1 MPKRY
6 ESIAD
11 DLRQKIHAGD
21 LTAGTRLPAETALAA
36 QYMTSMPTM
45 RMALGL
51 LQAEGLI
58 EKRHGSGNYVRK
70 AVSLVEYASDRDI
83 CGAPT
88 VTWGAGDHP
97 SEIFVSVREVDA
109 SDDLAALMKLSTGTR
124 LVEYVYLNWCP
135 NEAIP
140 HALSHSYL
148 MRDLMPTAPQLPS
161 TITSPWGDHVRK
173 QLDAAGITLD
183 RIEQRLTARPPTVEE
198 ARELGITGVGVSVLA
213 IQRSSID
220 TEGRTVEASL
230 VVLSGDRAAA
240 TFTIPVASR

>member
-21 LTAGTRLPAETALAA
+21 LAAGARLPAETTLAA
-36 QYMTSMPTM
+36 EYRTSLPTM

-58 EKRHGSGNYVRK
+58 EKRHGSGNYVRG
-70 AVSLVEYASDRDI
+70 AVSLVEYTSDRDI
-83 CGAPT
+83 GGAPT
-88 VTWGAGDHP
+88 VALSAIDAPLETV
-97 SEIFVSVREVDA
+97 VSVCEVDA
-109 SDDLAALMKLSTGTR
+109 AEDVAALMKVPPGTR
-124 LVEYVYLNWCP
+124 LVEYVYRRQRHSEP
-135 NEAIP
+135 AP
-140 HALSHSYL
+140 HGLSRSYL
-148 MRDLMPTAPQLPS
+148 IRELMPSTPQLPS
-161 TITSPWGDHVRK
+161 TTPSPWSDHLHK
-173 QLDAAGITLD
+173 QLDAAGFKLD

-198 ARELGITGVGVSVLA
+198 ARELGIVGVGVSVLA

-230 VVLSGDRAAA
+230 VVLSGDRAMAVV
-240 TFTIPVASR
+240 TTPVVSR